1 MDNYSGGPKERILS
15 KISQKIQLNEI
26 PIEIQVGI

>member
-1 MDNYSGGPKERILS
+1 MNVVGGLGREQ
-15 KISQKIQLNEI
+15 SQKKHKIQLDEI